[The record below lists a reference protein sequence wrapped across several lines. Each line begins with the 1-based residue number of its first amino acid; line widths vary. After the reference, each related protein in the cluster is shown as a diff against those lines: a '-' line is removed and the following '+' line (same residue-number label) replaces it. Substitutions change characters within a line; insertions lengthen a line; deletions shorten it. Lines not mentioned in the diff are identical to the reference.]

1 MKNLIL
7 VCMVLTVAI
16 FPSQAKADVVD
27 YRCNNGD
34 SEFQVDTSAS
44 KITLKGHGYFGNF
57 IITSPVLLTSTSA
70 QWQMKNK
77 LDVSC
82 SYTANASFYKI
93 TDPITVS
100 TQCPS
105 GKGVQVIFTGK
116 CPDGSGSQ
124 TFYCCAR

>member
-7 VCMVLTVAI
+7 ICMLLALSVA
-16 FPSQAKADVVD
+16 PSQAKAEVID
-27 YRCNNGD
+27 YQCNNGD

-44 KITLKGHGYFGNF
+44 KVTLKNYGYFANF
-57 IITSPVLLTSTSA
+57 VITSPVLLTSASA

-77 LDVSC
+77 LDATC

-93 TDPITVS
+93 SDPITVS

-105 GKGVQVIFTGK
+105 GKGAQVIFTGK

>member
-7 VCMVLTVAI
+7 ICMVLAVSVA
-16 FPSQAKADVVD
+16 PSRAKAEVIN

-34 SEFQVDTSAS
+34 SEFQIDTSAS
-44 KITLKGHGYFGNF
+44 KVTLKSYGYFGNF

-70 QWQMKNK
+70 QWQMKNR
-77 LDVSC
+77 LDASC

-100 TQCPS
+100 TQCSS
-105 GKGVQVIFTGK
+105 GKGAQVIFTGT

>member
-1 MKNLIL
+1 MKNLVLALI
-7 VCMVLTVAI
+7 VLTAYSI
-16 FPSQAKADVVD
+16 PSLAQAETMN

-44 KITLKGHGYFGNF
+44 KVTLKSHGYFGNF

-77 LDVSC
+77 LDLTC
-82 SYTANASFYKI
+82 SYTAKAKFYTSKGLDLECASGNKAEVLF
-93 TDPITVS
+93 S
-100 TQCPS
+100 
-105 GKGVQVIFTGK
+105 GK

>member
-7 VCMVLTVAI
+7 AFIILTVCSI
-16 FPSQAKADVVD
+16 SSFVKAETIS

-44 KITLKGHGYFGNF
+44 KVTLKPYGYFGSF
-57 IITSPVLLTSTSA
+57 TITSPVLLTSTTA

-77 LDVSC
+77 LDLTC
-82 SYTANASFYKI
+82 SYTANVRFYK
-93 TDPITVS
+93 S
-100 TQCPS
+100 TGLDLECS
-105 GKGVQVIFTGK
+105 TGNKAEVVFNGK